1 MGCILFSTSLHNKKI
16 TKLNKYYWSYE
27 SAMSDNSCDKIRRLF
42 LPPGIYVVVNP
53 YQESHGVVATLGGAV
68 QRPGNINAAHSGLHP
83 FYNALKNEDIFSGD
97 SGNTV
102 YLAVF
107 WFSPLHEYN
116 AVLVGPFGNGPHQEE
131 QMIIE

>member
-1 MGCILFSTSLHNKKI
+1 
-16 TKLNKYYWSYE
+16 
-27 SAMSDNSCDKIRRLF
+27 
-42 LPPGIYVVVNP
+42 
-53 YQESHGVVATLGGAV
+53 VVATLGGAV

-83 FYNALKNEDIFSGD
+83 FYNALKNKDIFSGD

-107 WFSPLHEYN
+107 WFGPLHEYN

-131 QMIIE
+131 QMIIVKNTMDRVQVPHEWTQVVVFGGN